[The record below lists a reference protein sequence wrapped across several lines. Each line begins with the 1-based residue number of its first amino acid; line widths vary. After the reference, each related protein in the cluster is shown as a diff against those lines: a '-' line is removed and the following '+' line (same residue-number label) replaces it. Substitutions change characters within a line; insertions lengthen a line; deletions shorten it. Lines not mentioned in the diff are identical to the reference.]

1 MLRFLKFNTVLKTL
15 NFFKS
20 IDSFVQ
26 VGAHD
31 GEMHDPLRHFIL
43 ANKWHGILI
52 EPQQEMIK
60 KVQHNYRYID
70 NLTYINAAVYN
81 KRKKIILYK
90 VNKAEDYS
98 HTGWASIN
106 PNRFEKTI
114 YEKDYIE
121 ETVQGMPLM
130 DIIRDNNFKKV
141 DLLQIDTEGYDADV
155 IDMFD
160 FEFYYPI
167 LIQYEHIHLS
177 EEKQIAT
184 KERIS
189 KYGYHLIEKKNDTF
203 AIRRDKLSMQFYLIY
218 ILLRIYQ
225 ALSSRLQNIY
235 LKLS

>member
-1 MLRFLKFNTVLKTL
+1 MILRFLKFNTVLKTL
-15 NFFKS
+15 NFLKK
-20 IDSFVQ
+20 INTFVQ

-31 GEMHDPLRHFIL
+31 GEMHDPLRYFIL
-43 ANKWHGILI
+43 DNKWHGILI

-60 KVQHNYRYID
+60 KVQHNYRHID
-70 NLTYINAAVYN
+70 HLTYINAAVYN

-106 PNRFEKTI
+106 SNRFEKTI

-121 ETVQGMPLM
+121 ETVQGIPLM

-160 FEFYYPI
+160 FDYYCPI
-167 LIQYEHIHLS
+167 LIQYEHVHLS
-177 EEKQIAT
+177 NEQYIVT
-184 KERIS
+184 S
-189 KYGYHLIEKKNDTF
+189 KLLESKNYLLIKGKNDVM
-203 AIRRDKLSMQFYLIY
+203 AIRRDRLNTVFLLFYFIIRLKD
-218 ILLRIYQ
+218 
-225 ALSSRLQNIY
+225 SFVSRVFSNI
-235 LKLS
+235 